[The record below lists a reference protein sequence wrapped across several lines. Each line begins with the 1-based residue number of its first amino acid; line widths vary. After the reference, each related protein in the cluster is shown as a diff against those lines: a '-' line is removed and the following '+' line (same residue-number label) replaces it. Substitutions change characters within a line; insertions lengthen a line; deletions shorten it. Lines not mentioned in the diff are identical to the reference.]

1 MRRCVMRPEASDV
14 MITTGEMV
22 QFAVAVLLVLV
33 VGQMMRWAW
42 ARRRWALERAALAC
56 AGLSVRLA
64 RAACRAT
71 PVHRA
76 GQGRVAS

>member
-1 MRRCVMRPEASDV
+1 MRPEASDV

-56 AGLSVRLA
+56 AGLSVWLA

-71 PVHRA
+71 PACRTRER
-76 GQGRVAS
+76 RVVSWSR

>member
-1 MRRCVMRPEASDV
+1 MRPEASDV
-14 MITTGEMV
+14 MITTAEMV
-22 QFAVAVLLVLV
+22 QFALVVLLVLV
-33 VGQMMRWAW
+33 VGQVLRWVW
-42 ARRRWALERAALAC
+42 ARRRWLLERAALAC
-56 AGLSVRLA
+56 SGAAVWLA